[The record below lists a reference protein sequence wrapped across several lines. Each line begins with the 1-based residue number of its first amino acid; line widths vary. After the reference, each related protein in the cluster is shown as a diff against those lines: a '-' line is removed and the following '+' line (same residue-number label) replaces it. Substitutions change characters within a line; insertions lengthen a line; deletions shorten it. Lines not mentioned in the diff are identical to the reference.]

1 MAEAAVCFDTGVWVK
16 SLVAEEPLEQS
27 EAAARL
33 VLRALAADH
42 IVAPSF
48 AWAEIGSVL
57 RKKVRQGALAADQAD
72 ELWSRFNSLPIEFTE
87 TADLRAAAWEIAGRY
102 ALPTLYDA
110 AFLACMEVMA
120 AQQGTTGIF
129 WTADRELL
137 RALGTRRPPYVRVLG
152 RDAEP

>member
-1 MAEAAVCFDTGVWVK
+1 MAEAVVCFDTGVWVK

-33 VLRALAADH
+33 VLRALAADR

-57 RKKVRQGALAADQAD
+57 RKKVRQGFLAADHAE
-72 ELWSRFNSLPIEFTE
+72 ELWARFNSLPIEFTE
-87 TADLRAAAWEIAGRY
+87 TPAMRAVAWEIAERY

-110 AFLACMEVMA
+110 AFLACMEIVA
-120 AQQGTTGIF
+120 AEHGTTGVF

-137 RALGTRRPPYVRVLG
+137 RALGTRRPPYVRALG
-152 RDAEP
+152 RDAEI